1 MDTAIS
7 EIMNQMEELAS
18 KARLEM
24 DRLTRELAKLENL
37 REDLVTRLSD
47 EGNNENVR
55 RQLIETDEKITIL
68 KKTRQDIQDMATARI
83 RELRTSAEK
92 LRDQKVEKLKRRYE
106 KIAEERDALRDEII
120 PEAEQELREHLENKK
135 KYDGQLLT
143 ITNEINTLNR
153 LDIPTPNLG

>member
-47 EGNNENVR
+47 EGNNEHVR

-68 KKTRQDIQDMATARI
+68 KKTRQDIQDMSTARI

-92 LRDQKVEKLKRRYE
+92 LRDQKVEKLKRRHE
-106 KIAEERDALRDEII
+106 KISEERDALRDEII

>member
-7 EIMNQMEELAS
+7 EIMNQMEDLAS

-47 EGNNENVR
+47 EGNNEHVR
-55 RQLIETDEKITIL
+55 RQLIETDEKIAIL

-92 LRDQKVEKLKRRYE
+92 LRDQKVEKLKRGYE

-135 KYDGQLLT
+135 KYDGQLLN

-153 LDIPTPNLG
+153 LDIPIPNLG